1 MTVSNNNPD
10 GWMTGVVALVVL
22 IVTLMTA
29 AILSSCVG
37 FSHKAKSRFWG
48 SVQAGHSLFELLVIS
63 LQHRS

>member
-1 MTVSNNNPD
+1 MIVCKTSCNRIKSPKVTVSNNNPD

-48 SVQAGHSLFELLVIS
+48 SVHAG
-63 LQHRS
+63 